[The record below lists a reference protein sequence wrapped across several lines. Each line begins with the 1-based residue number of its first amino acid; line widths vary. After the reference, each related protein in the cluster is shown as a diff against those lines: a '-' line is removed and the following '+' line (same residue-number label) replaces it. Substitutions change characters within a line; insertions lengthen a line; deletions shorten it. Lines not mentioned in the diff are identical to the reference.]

1 MSNLKNGA
9 DRDAAV
15 QERIDAAARLN
26 ALLCAEVERHIS
38 TLDRTEQERDAWAAH
53 GKGLAQQLVQ
63 ARKHIARL
71 ERALAAAGAPVAETS
86 DVAADNADED
96 ARQVAELLQ
105 LEASAVVGPG
115 PGLGSGNKAAE
126 RRAAAAALYPASV
139 LSATAE
145 TRTAMAAEAAAAA
158 AAGGDGAASGTA
170 PAAAAAG
177 AAAEGSGPAPEQVPV
192 NPTPNQQR
200 VLEALV
206 RRGQAMGWII
216 DQSEV
221 TLGPVLGEGEF
232 GVTYLGTWRHA
243 SVAVKIVRLRHAA
256 ELTSFLREV
265 ETMSYIRHP
274 NVVPFLGACLSGT
287 DKLSLVTEY
296 MTGGTLAD
304 WLHPGGMPAP
314 GTSSGTLTHP
324 VRPLLDRLKMAH
336 QVALGMCPLE
346 ACKPSILHRDLKAA
360 NVYLDNK
367 GVARVGDFGL
377 SRRLLEEARAS
388 LTGETGTYLY
398 MAPEVMRH
406 EVYDS
411 KADVWSWGVL
421 LSECVTC
428 AMPYGHTF
436 MTPVQVAMA
445 VSEESLAPE
454 VPASLNEEVK
464 LVLRLACQ
472 FEPDLRPEFAALA
485 DMLGGAIR
493 HMEAQQSPRPT
504 LLASIQSNLLGGWS
518 AAWGWGAAYPRVH
531 GGKAG
536 AAGAGI
542 KPSAHKRG
550 GVRMPGASEVLAE
563 QEKGKEQGAGPGEHG
578 PEHGQQGPP
587 HG

>member
-1 MSNLKNGA
+1 
-9 DRDAAV
+9 
-15 QERIDAAARLN
+15 
-26 ALLCAEVERHIS
+26 
-38 TLDRTEQERDAWAAH
+38 
-53 GKGLAQQLVQ
+53 
-63 ARKHIARL
+63 
-71 ERALAAAGAPVAETS
+71 
-86 DVAADNADED
+86 
-96 ARQVAELLQ
+96 
-105 LEASAVVGPG
+105 
-115 PGLGSGNKAAE
+115 
-126 RRAAAAALYPASV
+126 
-139 LSATAE
+139 
-145 TRTAMAAEAAAAA
+145 
-158 AAGGDGAASGTA
+158 
-170 PAAAAAG
+170 
-177 AAAEGSGPAPEQVPV
+177 
-192 NPTPNQQR
+192 
-200 VLEALV
+200 
-206 RRGQAMGWII
+206 MGWII

-221 TLGPVLGEGEF
+221 ALGPVLGEGEF

-314 GTSSGTLTHP
+314 GSSSGTLTQP
-324 VRPLLDRLKMAH
+324 VRPLLERLKMAH

-346 ACKPSILHRDLKAA
+346 ACRPSILHRDLKAA

-421 LSECVTC
+421 LSECITC

-454 VPASLNEEVK
+454 VPASLNEEIK

-472 FEPDLRPEFAALA
+472 FEPDLRPDFAALA

-504 LLASIQSNLLGGWS
+504 LLASLQSNLLGGWS
-518 AAWGWGAAYPRVH
+518 AAWGWGTAYPRVH
-531 GGKAG
+531 GGKAGVG

-550 GVRMPGASEVLAE
+550 GVRMPGATELSSHRALTHSATTATHGLITTHDRGFCLPAAAPRPAVPAAPADGTSPTLSTSTCTFAAASAASQACSFLLYSEAGRVVLVRKLRELFRLTRSEAC
-563 QEKGKEQGAGPGEHG
+563 QK
-578 PEHGQQGPP
+578 
-587 HG
+587 